1 MEKIDILKNK
11 LRTAKSNFSK
21 SQTRCSEEF
30 KKYRKSKDA
39 PRKRQERCAE
49 DALASLNLVGEKLKI
64 VMVAGENLISEI
76 DDQGTKADKPE
87 ELIKSINAE
96 IDTY

>member
-1 MEKIDILKNK
+1 MEKYEILNNK

-30 KKYRKSKDA
+30 EKYRKSKDA

-49 DALASLNLVGEKLKI
+49 DALTRLNLGEKLK
-64 VMVAGENLISEI
+64 VLMAAREDLDSEI
-76 DDQGTKADKPE
+76 DDQRAKANKPE
-87 ELIKSINAE
+87 APFKTFNAE